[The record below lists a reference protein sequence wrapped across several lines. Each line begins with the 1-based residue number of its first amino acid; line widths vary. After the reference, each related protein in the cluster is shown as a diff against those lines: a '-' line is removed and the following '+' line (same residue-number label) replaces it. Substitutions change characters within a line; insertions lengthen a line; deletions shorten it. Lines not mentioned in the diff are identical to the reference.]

1 MYMLHGWLKWDND
14 NNDDDDDESDYQTT
28 VYQILH
34 FSMGFMGELA
44 GQLNALA
51 NSTEFE
57 TVPMTRKRGG
67 ECWSTDNDK
76 CNESAVDFEHQVYK
90 NKKK

>member
-1 MYMLHGWLKWDND
+1 M
-14 NNDDDDDESDYQTT
+14 SDGDFCILGMIVYYPFYFF
-28 VYQILH
+28 YQILH
-34 FSMGFMGELA
+34 FSVGFMGELA

-51 NSTEFE
+51 NSAEFE

-76 CNESAVDFEHQVYK
+76 CNESAVDFEHQVYLENEK
-90 NKKK
+90 VI